1 MRTTNRAFTY
11 SSALADAIQG
21 FMLEKQA
28 LGYKYEKTASN
39 LKRFDDFCI
48 SIGHRSVCLPK
59 ELVLQWTE
67 KKSFESESNH
77 KGRVT
82 LMRVLAKYLVRLGHD
97 AYIYPECT
105 GSASH
110 ENYHPYLFSEIE
122 LARFFT
128 QVDQCLPSMSS
139 PNRHIILPLLF
150 RILYG
155 CGLRIS
161 EAVQLR
167 VRDVNTEE
175 GTLTILDAKFG
186 KDRLVPMSGPL
197 CSRCQTY
204 RELMHRTSEPD
215 YFFFPSPH
223 GAHYKESTIYQYF
236 RKFLWKAG
244 ISHGGRGKG
253 PRLHDFR
260 HTFAVNC
267 LKRWV
272 RAGVDLSAALP
283 YLSTYLGHTGLK
295 NTQHYLRLTA
305 ELYPEIVATVDE
317 KFGSLLPQEGRL

>member
-1 MRTTNRAFTY
+1 MRTTNRVLTY
-11 SSALADAIQG
+11 SSALAGVIQG
-21 FMLEKQA
+21 FVLEKQA
-28 LGYKYEKTASN
+28 LGYKYEKTASV

-48 SIGHRSVCLPK
+48 SVGHNSVSLPK

-67 KKSFESESNH
+67 KKPFESESTRN
-77 KGRVT
+77 GRIT
-82 LMRVLAKYLVRLGHD
+82 LMRMLAKYLVRLGYD
-97 AYIYPECT
+97 AYIYPERT
-105 GSASH
+105 GSACYES
-110 ENYHPYLFSEIE
+110 YHPYLFSEIE

-128 QVDQCLPSMSS
+128 QVDQCPPSMSC
-139 PNRHIILPLLF
+139 PNRHLILPLLF

-161 EAVQLR
+161 EAVQLK
-167 VRDVNTEE
+167 VRDVNTVE
-175 GTLTILDAKFG
+175 GTLTILEAKFG
-186 KDRLVPMSGPL
+186 KDRLVPMSDSL

-204 RELMHRTSEPD
+204 RNAMHKTSEPD

-223 GAHYKESTIYQYF
+223 GGHYKESTIYKYF
-236 RKFLWKAG
+236 RQFLWQAG

-260 HTFAVNC
+260 HTFAVHC

-305 ELYPEIVATVDE
+305 ELYPEVIATVEE
-317 KFGSLLPQEGRL
+317 KFGELLPEGDRL

>member
-1 MRTTNRAFTY
+1 MQITNRAFRY
-11 SSALADAIQG
+11 SSALADVIQG
-21 FMLEKQA
+21 FVLEKQA
-28 LGYKYEKTASN
+28 LGYKYEKTAFN

-48 SIGHRSVCLPK
+48 SVGHNSVCLPK
-59 ELVLQWTE
+59 KLVLQWTE
-67 KKSFESESNH
+67 KKPFESESNH
-77 KGRVT
+77 NGRVM
-82 LMRVLAKYLVRLGHD
+82 LMRMLAKYLVRLGHD
-97 AYIYPECT
+97 AYIYPDRT
-105 GSASH
+105 GSAIH

-122 LARFFT
+122 LALFFT
-128 QVDQCLPSMSS
+128 QVDQCPPSMSS

-150 RILYG
+150 RILYC

-167 VRDVNTEE
+167 DRDVNTAE

-186 KDRLVPMSGPL
+186 KDRLVPMSSSL
-197 CSRCQTY
+197 CSKCQTY
-204 RELMHRTSEPD
+204 REVMHRISKPD

-223 GAHYKESTIYQYF
+223 GGHYKESTIYQYF
-236 RKFLWKAG
+236 RKFLWQAG

-283 YLSTYLGHTGLK
+283 YLSIYLGHTGLE

-305 ELYPEIVATVDE
+305 ELYPEIVATIDE
-317 KFGSLLPQEGRL
+317 KFGWLLPEEDHL